1 MNFTNEDENKS
12 KKKLYMTVVILI
24 IVFIIAAYKLGKII
38 HFDGSDS
45 IYYVYNNILSDVFN
59 NKIFTNVNLDE
70 FGIGMINVYQ
80 KDINVIKNTPI
91 DIFNNEKYDGRKII
105 APRSKGS
112 AKFGVKNV
120 SNGDIIYDVGFTD
133 QSNYLVNMKYKLKID
148 NIYIVGDK
156 DHYVTLDQMKVNDI
170 TVINGSNN
178 VFTIE
183 WYWEDDDPR
192 DVIVGMAEPTQYY
205 TLNLAITA
213 REYHDQ

>member
-1 MNFTNEDENKS
+1 MNYTNEDENKS

-45 IYYVYNNILSDVFN
+45 IYYVYNNILGDVFN

-105 APRSKGS
+105 APRSRGS

>member
-1 MNFTNEDENKS
+1 MNYTNEDENKS

-45 IYYVYNNILSDVFN
+45 IYYVYNNILGDVFN

-105 APRSKGS
+105 APSSRGS